1 MNEILQSLQRNK
13 LRTSLTGF
21 AVAWGIFMLIVLLG
35 AGNGLINAHMANTD
49 AHMDN
54 SMVVFGGQTGKAY
67 EGFKE
72 GRKVTLDDADFVITQ
87 TQFTANVER
96 VGAAIEQA
104 GVTIAYGENYVSGTL
119 RGTYPIDAEINKTRL
134 LRGRFINDI
143 DIREQR
149 KVLVLGENQAKEL
162 LPRNPLGLVGQTVKA
177 GQMAFTVVGVYETD
191 QSRMGSEVFTAFTT
205 LRTIYNRG
213 DKADR
218 IAFTFHGL
226 PTEQAN
232 EAFEKRY
239 RAALNHNHSA
249 APDDE
254 ESIWIWNHFTQAMQ
268 MNKATEILQTALWI
282 IGMFTLLSGIVGVS
296 NIMLITVRE
305 RTHEIGIRKAIGA
318 TPFAILR
325 TIIAES
331 VAITAFFGY
340 IGMILGVAANLYMDA
355 TLGSRPID
363 TGLFKATIF
372 VNPTVG
378 IGTCIGVTLVLIIA
392 GTLAG
397 MIPALKAAKV
407 RPVEALR

>member
-35 AGNGLINAHMANTD
+35 AGNGLINAHMANTNE
-49 AHMDN
+49 HMDN

-363 TGLFKATIF
+363 TGLFQATIF

>member
-35 AGNGLINAHMANTD
+35 AGNGLINAHMANTNE
-49 AHMDN
+49 HMDN

-104 GVTIAYGENYVSGTL
+104 GVTIAYGENYVSSTL

>member
-35 AGNGLINAHMANTD
+35 AGNGLINAHMANTNE
-49 AHMDN
+49 HMDN

-104 GVTIAYGENYVSGTL
+104 GVTIAYGENYVSSTL

-232 EAFEKRY
+232 EAFETRY